1 MSYLEPLKQLDKL
14 YQFQDKPI
22 LLGGGAMEYYDLRK
36 TGHDLDIMISQRDK
50 IEIQKLGY
58 ELNLF
63 GGKTEKEVDATFTN
77 IANTHIDLVITLNQY
92 DYSFFLDRATL
103 FSGRQDLLVISL
115 EDLLMTKVFAQ
126 KYDTRTKHQKDIDL
140 IILGIEKQQYY
151 IPV

>member
-1 MSYLEPLKQLDKL
+1 MSYLESLKQLDKL

-58 ELNLF
+58 KLNLF

-77 IANTHIDLVITLNQY
+77 IP
-92 DYSFFLDRATL
+92 SF
-103 FSGRQDLLVISL
+103 
-115 EDLLMTKVFAQ
+115 
-126 KYDTRTKHQKDIDL
+126 
-140 IILGIEKQQYY
+140 
-151 IPV
+151 